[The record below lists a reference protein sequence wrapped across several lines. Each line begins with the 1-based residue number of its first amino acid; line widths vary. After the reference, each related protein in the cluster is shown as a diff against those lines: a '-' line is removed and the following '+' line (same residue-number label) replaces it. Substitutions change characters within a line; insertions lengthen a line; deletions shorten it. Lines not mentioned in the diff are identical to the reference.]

1 MAVCERLQMQ
11 EPDIYVRILN
21 MWEDRIYG
29 LNLSLYLMYLYDLVN
44 PIY

>member
-1 MAVCERLQMQ
+1 MLEV
-11 EPDIYVRILN
+11 LN
-21 MWEDRIYG
+21 MWEDGIYG